1 MQKLKDLSAQIT
13 AALDKILP
21 EDISCV
27 FVLYDPNEK
36 DVCSAANI
44 SDEGAVILLEEAAET
59 LKNPDET
66 DELKI
71 N

>member
-1 MQKLKDLSAQIT
+1 MQKLKDLSVQIT

-21 EDISCV
+21 EDVSCV
-27 FVLYDPNEK
+27 FVLYDPEKK

-44 SDEGAVILLEEAAET
+44 PDEGAIALLEEAAET
-59 LKNPDET
+59 LKNPDEA

>member
-27 FVLYDPNEK
+27 FVLYDPKEK

-44 SDEGAVILLEEAAET
+44 SDEGAAFLLEEAAET
-59 LKNPDET
+59 LRNPEET
-66 DELKI
+66 NELKI

>member
-1 MQKLKDLSAQIT
+1 MQKLRELSAQIT

-27 FVLYDPNEK
+27 FVLYDPKEK

-44 SDEGAVILLEEAAET
+44 PDEGAVFLLEEAAET
-59 LKNPDET
+59 LKNPEEVSD
-66 DELKI
+66 LKI

>member
-1 MQKLKDLSAQIT
+1 MQKLRDLSAQIT

-27 FVLYDPNEK
+27 FVLYDPKEK

-44 SDEGAVILLEEAAET
+44 PDEGAVILLEEAAET
-59 LKNPDET
+59 LKNPEEVSD
-66 DELKI
+66 LKI